1 LADPKAI
8 EIGTI
13 APPEILR
20 GVRVLVVDD
29 NRTNQRI
36 LEGMLKRWEMKVT
49 SVEEEK
55 KHWRNCAQP
64 GKLENPTG
72 WS

>member
-1 LADPKAI
+1 MASEVGRGSEFHFTMRLRVADPKAI

-29 NRTNQRI
+29 NRTN
-36 LEGMLKRWEMKVT
+36 
-49 SVEEEK
+49 
-55 KHWRNCAQP
+55 
-64 GKLENPTG
+64 
-72 WS
+72 